1 MVCSGGESL
10 IHHTSQMFLN
20 EPKPLDL
27 KSLPTTLQKTA
38 INHGFDG
45 TCMDKVFH
53 VIDDHLFIE
62 SDEHGY
68 GLTLSI
74 DLEEK
79 YPRFFADQDVGCNDD
94 AFITGSSLIPVPF
107 NPENYDNLVVTYLYP
122 DVELCDWSDLTW
134 F

>member
-1 MVCSGGESL
+1 
-10 IHHTSQMFLN
+10 MFLN
-20 EPKPLDL
+20 EPKPVGL
-27 KSLPTTLQKTA
+27 KTLSSALQEIA
-38 INHGFDG
+38 INHGFDDKC
-45 TCMDKVFH
+45 TDKVFH
-53 VIDDHLFIE
+53 AIDNHLFIE

-79 YPRFFADQDVGCNDD
+79 YPRFFADQDVGCTDD
-94 AFITGSSLIPVPF
+94 AFITGSSLMPVGFDPD
-107 NPENYDNLVVTYLYP
+107 NYDKLVATYLYP